1 MIKKSYKPKG
11 YWDKE
16 RCQIESLK
24 YKTRNEFHIKNYN
37 AYISSCRNGW
47 LDEVCFHMVELRKPN
62 GYWNK
67 KRCKEDALNYTS
79 RAEYK
84 KKSGSSY
91 NSSKDNGWLDEV
103 CSHML
108 FIVVKPTWL
117 KGENSKNVHAWTKEL
132 CDEESSDCLT
142 PNDFKLKN
150 KCAYNASVKKG
161 WINEFYPEF
170 SEKKVL
176 VFNNFG

>member
-1 MIKKSYKPKG
+1 MIKKSYIPKG

-16 RCQIESLK
+16 RCQIESLN

-37 AYISSCRNGW
+37 AYISSCRNRW
-47 LDEVCFHMVELRKPN
+47 LDEVCSHMVELRKPN
-62 GYWNK
+62 EYWNK

-79 RAEYK
+79 IVEYK
-84 KKSGSSY
+84 KKSGGSY

-103 CSHML
+103 CSHMVY
-108 FIVVKPTWL
+108 IKPLRL
-117 KGENSKNVHAWTKEL
+117 KGGTFLKSVNVWTKEL

-142 PNDFKLKN
+142 PSDFRIKN
-150 KCAYNASVKKG
+150 RTAYNVSVKKG
-161 WINEFYPEF
+161 WLNDFYPEF